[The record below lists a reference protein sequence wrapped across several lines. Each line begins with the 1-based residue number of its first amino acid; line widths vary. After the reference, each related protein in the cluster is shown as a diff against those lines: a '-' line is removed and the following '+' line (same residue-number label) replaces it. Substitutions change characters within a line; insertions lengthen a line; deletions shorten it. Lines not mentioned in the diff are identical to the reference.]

1 MAHVWVTRYV
11 RRSELSTKYKIS
23 VLFLKIATDPMNR
36 VMRPPHSTDVSF
48 IQKPKISN
56 TGPGGCNSGVGHSF
70 QHLPSDLHNQLT
82 NVPQTS
88 DDSSAILWHP
98 FVSKFRKSGNV
109 LLEIKIPP
117 RCQVDSFQFFFKK
130 RKLKDFGGLWP
141 VGQC

>member
-1 MAHVWVTRYV
+1 MALVSVTRYV
-11 RRSELSTKYKIS
+11 RRSELSTKYKIP
-23 VLFLKIATDPMNR
+23 VLFLKIADEPSYAAATFHR
-36 VMRPPHSTDVSF
+36 HVIHSKT
-48 IQKPKISN
+48 KKIGN

-109 LLEIKIPP
+109 LFEIKIPP
-117 RCQVDSFQFFFKK
+117 RCQVDSFQFFLKK
-130 RKLKDFGGLWP
+130 GN
-141 VGQC
+141 